1 MNPNFLFQA
10 DSLKGKEIE
19 MEKNDNDNDLVVSQ
33 ISNYPDLFYMAEMD
47 DETIDKRYDN
57 IRSYID
63 SRFGKIMTYQQ

>member
-33 ISNYPDLFYMAEMD
+33 ISNYPDLLYMVEMD
-47 DETIDKRYDN
+47 DETIDKRYDD

-63 SRFGKIMTYQQ
+63 SRFEKIRTHQQ